1 MKNKENIKILAGTLT
16 TTVILNLYADSA
28 KALPDYESSEDLMA
42 TFLQAGNS
50 DNSTNPYNNEY
61 DSEVTTHDDIR
72 LVNVN
77 SESYQGF
84 NTLEEYDRQI
94 SAHSVE
100 DNYQNNKHLVL
111 QREFVNRV
119 GYDNIQTAV
128 ADNEK
133 VKVALDWLLTD
144 TDALQLFIEAGHL
157 YNGSSTKTLTALGD
171 LYDEFKSELSDTGDG
186 YSYKK
191 MLIATAVAY
200 CKDIRTFATQYSG
213 VSVSSDP
220 VVKFREFKKIYDN
233 NGFLYKDQ
241 FDNFCMELVRYVMDA
256 RMDDEEI
263 QWLRSYAEYK
273 YPDNLSKRLNGYG
286 FVSYNKGN
294 YLNPDLYSEE
304 YREKWEEKYK
314 LSEFGLT
321 SYGIEKRY
329 RLWMFMEEGGI
340 CWGISGMGTNLNE
353 VHGIPAVNMY
363 QPGHEAYL
371 LYSQDANGN
380 GLWNIWNNVGN
391 WNNSY
396 TRWGANT
403 NTEAR
408 ILLGWGMKD
417 YNKLGVNNGSYMLLA
432 QAAIN
437 HYDNYLES
445 MFYNLIANSY
455 TEGSQ
460 ERLEAYHKSLEK
472 LNINL
477 DTYDGLINE
486 YSAVGKTDEEW
497 MALAY
502 RIVDAYTYYPLAMVE
517 ALNRIDA
524 NLTNNISKS
533 EITILKT
540 EALNKATKATTAN
553 TLQPEVSK
561 IVANSLLSGDSI
573 DLATFSFT
581 GENANSIVLNEYYD
595 NVNQMV
601 KYSLDG
607 GLTWTQNTNHT
618 IKLTQ
623 EELDSLNAD
632 KDIIVGLVGM
642 NATYTIDL
650 KAGKTISSTDIYLND
665 SENLLI
671 GATDNLEYSLDNGKT
686 WNDYISGLDS
696 DVRFTGNQSVIARY
710 KAYDQ
715 YLPGESKTFNF
726 TENTINPTSAY
737 LQLRHVNLYE
747 FSSEQGSKNAAAQF
761 IDGNYNTRWHT
772 TWDWV
777 DDAKYISVQFDKVRY
792 ISKLTYLPHDTSGRL
807 RSGNIYTSMDGVNW
821 EKVHS
826 FSNLPNTMAL
836 KTIDL
841 GNSYEAKYVKIEST
855 ESYGRYENQTNVYF
869 AGRMLD
875 FYEDT
880 TKSYHPAATIEYST
894 KELTNGDVVAK
905 LVLPNGCTA
914 EETEFTFS
922 SNNTHDFIYRDANG
936 DEHTVTAE
944 VNWID
949 KILPS
954 MTYEFDNSNPT
965 NKDVTLTITGFNKE
979 GVNVTI
985 LDENNNLNNEI
996 STISDTALET
1006 VDDELSSSPSTYTF
1020 TENKT
1025 VIFQLTD
1032 RAGNVSQVPITV
1044 DWIDRVAPNATLK
1057 YSTTSLTNENV
1068 TVTLE
1073 NFTED
1078 GVVVK
1083 NNDGNSSY
1091 TFEKNGEFTFEI
1103 EDKAGNKNSITA
1115 TVNWIDKEAPNV
1127 NVSYNTTDWTNQD
1140 VVATLEGLEDGD
1152 TIISE
1157 GGATHTFKENG
1168 SFEFIVRDEA
1178 GNETRVPVTV
1188 NWIDKEAPTV
1198 DISYDINSWT
1208 NHNVRATITNPSE
1221 AITVLKPSDGS
1232 DSYVFDDN
1240 GEFTFEFIDKAG
1252 NIGTATANVHWIDKE
1267 APTAT
1272 LKYST
1277 TKPTNGEV
1285 TVTLENISEEVT
1297 IKTEDG
1303 KTSHTFTDNG
1313 TYDFVL
1319 VDKAGNETVITAEV
1333 NWIKKEGPKVQVEYD
1348 VTELTNGSVT
1358 ATLTGLVEGDKVIGN
1373 CGDTHYTFTNNGSY
1387 TFVVE
1392 DEAGNRVEVEATVDW
1407 IDKEAPTADIVYST
1421 TELTNRD
1428 VTASLENF
1436 SEEGVT
1442 IKNNNGQTTYTFT
1455 ENGEFEFILVDK
1467 AGNETKLVAK
1477 VENIDKTPPFVML
1490 NYSTTELTNS
1500 DVTVTVEGLQEDEE
1514 IVNHYSN
1521 SYTFTKNGEFE
1532 FIVRDRAGNETKA
1545 LAVVDWIDK
1554 EAPTADIVYSK
1565 TELTNRDVTVSLE
1578 NFSEEGVTIK
1588 NNDGQATYTF
1598 TENGEFVF
1606 ILVDKAGNE
1615 TNITTKVDWIDKE
1628 APTAT
1633 ISYNHEDKTNQNVIA
1648 TLNTQEEN
1656 ITILNN
1662 NGKASYE
1669 FTENGEFTFIIS
1681 DQAGNITEVKAE
1693 VTWINKETPVLDV
1706 VYSTEKET
1714 DQPVTATLITEG
1726 LKIKRVN
1733 GKVITVT
1740 NNNGNK
1746 EYTFTENGEF
1756 TFEYVDDYGNT
1767 GTTTAKVDWIVKT
1780 PDTPSYII
1788 PEPIKPLIDLSI
1800 VSITEGKGTKNEPL
1814 VLNILDS
1821 TEVTALKSMFE
1832 LFDGYVLTIERI
1844 ENRTRQATVT
1854 YLMTLKNSQEE
1865 YHFTVTAVESQNEII
1880 DYLDSL
1886 IEDKAPDNSGNTMP
1900 DNSENTTPDNG
1911 GNTTPDN
1918 SENITPD
1925 NGGNTTPDN
1934 SGNPTPDNGGN
1945 TTPDNSGNPTPDNGG
1960 NTTPDNNGNT
1970 TPDNNGNTTP
1980 DNSGN
1985 TTPDN
1990 GGNTT
1995 PDNSGNTTPDNGGNT
2010 TPDNNE
2016 NGIVDNNVDQES
2028 KPQTG
2033 MNTSLPFMLGGM
2045 IATLSGIT
2053 SIYKKRRK

>member
-77 SESYQGF
+77 SQSYQGF
-84 NTLEEYDRQI
+84 STLEEYDKQI

-100 DNYQNNKHLVL
+100 DNYQKNKHLVL

-128 ADNEK
+128 AANEK

-157 YNGSSTKTLTALGD
+157 YNGSSTKTLNALGA

-472 LNINL
+472 LDINL

-726 TENTINPTSAY
+726 TENTINPTSSY

-1091 TFEKNGEFTFEI
+1091 TFEKNGSFTFEI

-1277 TKPTNGEV
+1277 TNPTNGEV

-1358 ATLTGLVEGDKVIGN
+1358 ATLTGLAEGDKVIGN

-1428 VTASLENF
+1428 VT
-1436 SEEGVT
+1436 
-1442 IKNNNGQTTYTFT
+1442 
-1455 ENGEFEFILVDK
+1455 
-1467 AGNETKLVAK
+1467 
-1477 VENIDKTPPFVML
+1477 
-1490 NYSTTELTNS
+1490 
-1500 DVTVTVEGLQEDEE
+1500 VTVEGLQEDEE

-1554 EAPTADIVYSK
+1554 DAPTADIVYSK

-1886 IEDKAPDNSGNTMP
+1886 IEDKAPDN
-1900 DNSENTTPDNG
+1900 
-1911 GNTTPDN
+1911 
-1918 SENITPD
+1918 
-1925 NGGNTTPDN
+1925 
-1934 SGNPTPDNGGN
+1934 
-1945 TTPDNSGNPTPDNGG
+1945 
-1960 NTTPDNNGNT
+1960 
-1970 TPDNNGNTTP
+1970 
-1980 DNSGN
+1980 
-1985 TTPDN
+1985 

-1995 PDNSGNTTPDNGGNT
+1995 PDNSGNTTPDNSGNT
-2010 TPDNNE
+2010 TPDNSGNTTLDNNK
-2016 NGIVDNNVDQES
+2016 NGIVDNNVNQES

-2033 MNTSLPFMLGGM
+2033 MNMSLPFMLGGM